1 MSDLV
6 EKVAQAMCADA
17 GFDPFDVMAND
28 GPRWRYYE
36 PQARAA
42 IKAVAEWFDKQDKE
56 SVGGISVASSA
67 FYMLITQLKEAANG
81 R

>member
-6 EKVAQAMCADA
+6 TKVAMAMCTDA
-17 GFDPFDVMAND
+17 GFDPFDAMAND

-42 IKAVAEWFDKQDKE
+42 IKAVAEWMMTKE
-56 SVGGISVASSA
+56 GDQ
-67 FYMLITQLKEAANG
+67 FYAGKRLLAKLEAANEQ
-81 R
+81 

>member
-6 EKVAQAMCADA
+6 TKVAMAMCTDA
-17 GFDPFDVMAND
+17 GFDPFDAMAND

-42 IKAVAEWFDKQDKE
+42 IKAVAEWQMTRDGEQWRAG
-56 SVGGISVASSA
+56 SILLA
-67 FYMLITQLKEAANG
+67 QLKEG
-81 R
+81 SE